1 MSPQKVIVVGGGPV
15 GALSAL
21 YAARRG
27 YEVELYD
34 LRDDPN
40 YGDPNARPDIA
51 VIPLALS
58 ERGIRAIEGAGVPGL
73 LDEILANSRP
83 IYTRLIHMRNKS
95 GSHKTIPMIYGPQGQ
110 CLHTLPREKITKHV
124 MLALMKQPT
133 AKLFFNHRLASCDF
147 EKKVATFDTV
157 IWKGKTEITKKDSK
171 THVVED
177 EPRVSNTSGEG
188 EKSPSVK
195 EVSTSSTRTVNFD
208 FLIGADGTYS
218 TVRQFMMRKLHMDFS
233 QQYLDALWCDFF
245 FPAAEDGTY
254 RMDSTCL
261 HVWPADESI
270 VMCQPDFDGSF
281 RAGMVC
287 ATDKVR
293 YYEANP
299 DEFADFFDEKFPG
312 IVGPLLSKEEITRQF
327 VKNLKIPL
335 KSVKCGKLGYKDN
348 AVLLGDS
355 SHAMTPFHAMGM
367 ITGLEDVRIFFQDF
381 RDPRVAAAQ
390 SLAEA
395 AETLPF
401 CIPGTVQ
408 AYSEFRLPD
417 VHAMVDM
424 AASHYHELRIGVR
437 SASARAKKIVEAW
450 LSRWAPSLD
459 WTTTYARIQF
469 GHERFTAIREKDARQ
484 SSIVSAVLTGEELWV
499 SI

>member
-1 MSPQKVIVVGGGPV
+1 MSLQKVIVVGGGPV

-73 LDEILANSRP
+73 LDEILANLRP
-83 IYTRLIHMRNKS
+83 IYTRLIHVRNKS

-110 CLHTLPREKITKHV
+110 LSWGDLLEEEKITKHV
-124 MLALMKQPT
+124 MLALMKEPT
-133 AKLFFNHRLASCDF
+133 AKLFFNHRISSCDF
-147 EKKVATFDTV
+147 EKKVATFDTM
-157 IWKGKTEITKKDSK
+157 IWKGNAEVTRKDL
-171 THVVED
+171 THVAED
-177 EPRVSNTSGEG
+177 EPRVNNTSGE
-188 EKSPSVK
+188 EKKSPSVK
-195 EVSTSSTRTVNFD
+195 EISISSTRTVNFD

-245 FPAAEDGTY
+245 FPPADDGSY
-254 RMDSTCL
+254 RMNSTGL
-261 HVWPADESI
+261 LVWPADESI
-270 VMCQPDFDGSF
+270 IMCQPDFDGSF

-293 YYEANP
+293 HYEAHP
-299 DEFADFFDEKFPG
+299 EEFADFFDQKFPG
-312 IVGPLLSKEEITRQF
+312 IVGPLLSKEDITSQF

-335 KSVKCGKLGYKDN
+335 KSVKTGKLGYKDN

-355 SHAMTPFHAMGM
+355 SHTMTPFHAMGM

-390 SLAEA
+390 SSGSTEP
-395 AETLPF
+395 LPF
-401 CIPGTVQ
+401 CVPGTVQ

-437 SASARAKKIVEAW
+437 SASARAKKIIEAW
-450 LSRWAPSLD
+450 LSR
-459 WTTTYARIQF
+459 
-469 GHERFTAIREKDARQ
+469 
-484 SSIVSAVLTGEELWV
+484 
-499 SI
+499 

>member
-1 MSPQKVIVVGGGPV
+1 MSLQKVIVVGGGPV

-73 LDEILANSRP
+73 LDEILANLRP
-83 IYTRLIHMRNKS
+83 IYTRLIHVRNKS

-110 CLHTLPREKITKHV
+110 LSWGDLLEEYSS
-124 MLALMKQPT
+124 ALMKEPT
-133 AKLFFNHRLASCDF
+133 AKLFFNHRISSCDF
-147 EKKVATFDTV
+147 EKKVATFDTM
-157 IWKGKTEITKKDSK
+157 IWKGNAEVTRKDL
-171 THVVED
+171 THVAED
-177 EPRVSNTSGEG
+177 EPRVNNTSGE
-188 EKSPSVK
+188 EKKSPSVK
-195 EVSTSSTRTVNFD
+195 EISISSTRTVNFD

-245 FPAAEDGTY
+245 FPPADDGSY
-254 RMDSTCL
+254 RMNSTGL
-261 HVWPADESI
+261 LVWPADESI
-270 VMCQPDFDGSF
+270 IMCQPDFDGSF

-293 YYEANP
+293 HYEAHP
-299 DEFADFFDEKFPG
+299 EEFADFFDQKFPG
-312 IVGPLLSKEEITRQF
+312 IVGPLLSKEDITSQF

-335 KSVKCGKLGYKDN
+335 KSVKTGKLGYKDN

-355 SHAMTPFHAMGM
+355 SHTMTPFHAMGM

-390 SLAEA
+390 SSGSTEP
-395 AETLPF
+395 LPF
-401 CIPGTVQ
+401 CVPGTVQ

-437 SASARAKKIVEAW
+437 SASARAKKIIEAW
-450 LSRWAPSLD
+450 LSR
-459 WTTTYARIQF
+459 
-469 GHERFTAIREKDARQ
+469 
-484 SSIVSAVLTGEELWV
+484 
-499 SI
+499 